1 MLTPI
6 KKQGDEHIYILLKIG
21 IIDWMSGRYMGVYRF
36 VRMLIGSE
44 INRDFTLTPDFTL
57 SPIFETVVSCDKN
70 KKKHRGGCAAVFLVG
85 AEGVEPPTLCL

>member
-21 IIDWMSGRYMGVYRF
+21 IIDWVSVCYMGTYRF
-36 VRMLIGSE
+36 VWMLIGSE

-57 SPIFETVVSCDKN
+57 SQSSKLSSLATKI
-70 KKKHRGGCAAVFLVG
+70 KKHRGGCAAVFLVG

>member
-21 IIDWMSGRYMGVYRF
+21 IIDWISGCYMGVYRF
-36 VRMLIGSE
+36 VWMLIGSE
-44 INRDFTLTPDFTL
+44 INRDFTLAPDFTL

-70 KKKHRGGCAAVFLVG
+70 KKHRGGCAAVFLVG